1 MGLSVHVGSLIFFLL
16 SFLYFGCLSLLL
28 FISVVV
34 LLFVDVWSEK
44 EAETLMV
51 SVLVSDIYFVEI
63 VLTKW

>member
-16 SFLYFGCLSLLL
+16 SFLYFGCLSLFL